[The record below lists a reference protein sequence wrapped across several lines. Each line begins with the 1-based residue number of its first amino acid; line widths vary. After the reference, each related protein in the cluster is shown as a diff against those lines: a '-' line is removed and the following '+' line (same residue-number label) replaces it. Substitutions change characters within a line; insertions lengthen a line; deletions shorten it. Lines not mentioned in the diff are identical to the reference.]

1 MDMNNQKEY
10 INKLEQE
17 IVKLNK
23 LRMSYHRNLNKI
35 TCLLDHY
42 IDFYDKNI
50 DEKTD
55 IVKNKILILKLK

>member
-1 MDMNNQKEY
+1 MENQQEY
-10 INKLEQE
+10 INKLENE

-23 LRMSYHRNLNKI
+23 IRISYHRNLNKI
-35 TCLLDHY
+35 TCELHQY

-55 IVKNKILILKLK
+55 IVKNKIIDYKLK